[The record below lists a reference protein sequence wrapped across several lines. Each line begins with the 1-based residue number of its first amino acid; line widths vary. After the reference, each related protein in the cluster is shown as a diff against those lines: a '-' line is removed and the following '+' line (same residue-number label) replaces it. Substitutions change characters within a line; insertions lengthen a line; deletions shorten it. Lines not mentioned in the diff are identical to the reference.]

1 MWLVPI
7 EVGRTDRDPFDTFC
21 YSQFKTVRRLRRH
34 MTDLSM
40 CNTHGIT
47 HNSNKVKRNMI
58 STKSD
63 VSVMNAG
70 TLVDG
75 ELLVADEN
83 LMSDK

>member
-1 MWLVPI
+1 
-7 EVGRTDRDPFDTFC
+7 
-21 YSQFKTVRRLRRH
+21 

>member
-1 MWLVPI
+1 
-7 EVGRTDRDPFDTFC
+7 
-21 YSQFKTVRRLRRH
+21 
-34 MTDLSM
+34 
-40 CNTHGIT
+40 
-47 HNSNKVKRNMI
+47 MI

-83 LMSDK
+83 LMSDKWINTGGAKAIKLNPVKKWVLEYPWNLEEI